1 MSHKFSVFYPR
12 KYKFDALVDLGS
24 DSNIKMADNN
34 KQKKSFLSYEIS
46 LGSIDASQKAVLAKQ
61 LAVTIEAGLPIL
73 ESLGISR
80 DSSQGR
86 MKKILTEIMES
97 VSTGHTLAD
106 SFARQP
112 KYFSRLFVNS
122 VYAGEESGTLAEAFR
137 GLAIQMTKEKE
148 LLGKI
153 RGALVYPVFV
163 LITAIILGMSIS
175 LFVLPKIT
183 PLFEGLNVTLPA
195 TTRAIIW
202 FSHFVENYGYY
213 LFPGIIVGIIFLF
226 WLWKQKFAKPFTDIL
241 VLNLPV
247 IKHISRGSNT
257 VQFCRALA
265 TLLKSG
271 LNVTQSLE
279 VAHDSVTNFYYRRAL
294 RSVATRV
301 GKGTSINENLEQH
314 SWLFPLIVTRM
325 IKVGE
330 ESGKLEDTLFYLAE
344 FFDNEVDAATKNLS
358 TSIEPILLLSI
369 GGIVA
374 FLALSII
381 TPIYEITGKIGR

>member
-1 MSHKFSVFYPR
+1 
-12 KYKFDALVDLGS
+12 
-24 DSNIKMADNN
+24 MADKNN
-34 KQKKSFLSYEIS
+34 KKNGFLAYEIVI
-46 LGSIDASQKAVLAKQ
+46 GGIDASQKAVVAKQ

-73 ESLGISR
+73 EALAISR

-86 MKKILTEIMES
+86 MKRILTEVMES

-112 KYFSRLFVNS
+112 KYFSKLFVNS
-122 VYAGEESGTLAEAFR
+122 IYAGEESGTLSEAFR
-137 GLAIQMTKEKE
+137 GLAVQMTKEKE
-148 LLGKI
+148 LIGKI
-153 RGALVYPVFV
+153 RGALVYPLFV
-163 LITAIILGMSIS
+163 LLTAIILGMSIS

-183 PLFEGLNVTLPA
+183 PLFEGLNVKLPF
-195 TTRAIIW
+195 TTIIIIE
-202 FSHFVENYGYY
+202 FSKLVQLYGYY
-213 LFPGIIVGIIFLF
+213 LFPAIIGLIFLTF
-226 WLWKQKFAKPFTDIL
+226 WAWRQKWAKPVTDIL
-241 VLNLPV
+241 VLNMPV
-247 IKHISRGSNT
+247 IKHISKGSNI

-271 LNVTQSLE
+271 LNVTQALE
-279 VAHDSVTNFYYRRAL
+279 VAHDSVTNFYYRKAL
-294 RSVATRV
+294 KSVADRV
-301 GKGTSINENLEQH
+301 AKGTSINENLEQH
-314 SWLFPLIVTRM
+314 QWIFPLIVTRM

-330 ESGKLEDTLFYLAE
+330 ESGRLEETLFYLADY
-344 FFDNEVDAATKNLS
+344 FDNEVDASTKNLS

>member
-1 MSHKFSVFYPR
+1 
-12 KYKFDALVDLGS
+12 
-24 DSNIKMADNN
+24 MADKNN
-34 KQKKSFLSYEIS
+34 KKNGILAYEIVI
-46 LGSIDASQKAVLAKQ
+46 GGIDASQKAIVAKQ

-73 ESLGISR
+73 EAIAISR

-86 MKKILTEIMES
+86 MKRILTEIMES

-112 KYFSRLFVNS
+112 KYFSKLFVNS
-122 VYAGEESGTLAEAFR
+122 IYAGEESGTLAEAFR
-137 GLAIQMTKEKE
+137 GLAVQMTKEKE
-148 LLGKI
+148 LIGKI
-153 RGALVYPVFV
+153 RGALVYPLFV
-163 LITAIILGMSIS
+163 LLTAIILGMSIS

-183 PLFEGLNVTLPA
+183 PLFEGLNVKLPF
-195 TTRAIIW
+195 TTVIIIE
-202 FSHFVENYGYY
+202 FSKFVQVYGYY
-213 LFPGIIVGIIFLF
+213 LFPGIIALIFFTF
-226 WLWKQKFAKPFTDIL
+226 WVWRQKWAKPFTDVL

-247 IKHISRGSNT
+247 VKHISRGSNI

-271 LNVTQSLE
+271 LNVTQALE
-279 VAHDSVTNFYYRRAL
+279 VAHDSVTNFYYRKAL
-294 RSVATRV
+294 KSVAERV
-301 GKGTSINENLEQH
+301 AKGTSINDNLEQH
-314 SWLFPLIVTRM
+314 QSLFPLLVTRM

-330 ESGKLEDTLFYLAE
+330 ESGKLEETLFYLADY
-344 FFDNEVDAATKNLS
+344 FDNEVDTATKNLS

>member
-1 MSHKFSVFYPR
+1 
-12 KYKFDALVDLGS
+12 
-24 DSNIKMADNN
+24 MADNN
-34 KQKKSFLSYEIS
+34 NNKKKSLLSYEITI
-46 LGSIDASQKAVLAKQ
+46 GGIDASQKAVMAKQ

-73 ESLGISR
+73 ESLAISR

-86 MKKILTEIMES
+86 MKKVLTDVMES

-112 KYFSRLFVNS
+112 KYFSKLFVNS

-148 LLGKI
+148 LLAKI

-163 LITAIILGMSIS
+163 LITAVILGMSIS

-183 PLFEGLNVTLPA
+183 PLFEGLNVSLPI
-195 TTRAIIW
+195 TTKAIIW
-202 FSHFVENYGYY
+202 FSHFVQNYGYY
-213 LFPGIIVGIIFLF
+213 ASPLIIGFIIFIF
-226 WLWKQKFAKPFTDIL
+226 WFWKQKFAKPFTDIL

-247 IKHISRGSNT
+247 IKHISRGSNI

-265 TLLKSG
+265 TLLRSG

-279 VAHDSVTNFYYRRAL
+279 VSHDSVTNFYYRKAL
-294 RSVATRV
+294 KSVAERV
-301 GKGTSINENLEQH
+301 AKGTSINENLAQH
-314 SWLFPLIVTRM
+314 EWLFPLIVTRM

-330 ESGKLEDTLFYLAE
+330 ESGKLEDTLFYLAD
-344 FFDNEVDAATKNLS
+344 FFDNEVDASTKNLS